1 MMRRKDREM
10 DDRFALQ
17 VVDECAFAVMSVVL
31 ADGQPYGI
39 PLSIARIDNTIY
51 FHCAREGKKLDA
63 LLHNPRVS
71 IACVSNV
78 QPLKDQFT
86 TEYESA
92 IVSGTATRVCED
104 AEKIVALRAIGT
116 RYTPDNM
123 SRFDDAIAQSLQRTD
138 VWKIEIEAITGK
150 RKKYD
155 AQGNE
160 LKYGRTL

>member
-1 MMRRKDREM
+1 
-10 DDRFALQ
+10 
-17 VVDECAFAVMSVVL
+17 
-31 ADGQPYGI
+31 
-39 PLSIARIDNTIY
+39 
-51 FHCAREGKKLDA
+51 
-63 LLHNPRVS
+63 
-71 IACVSNV
+71 
-78 QPLKDQFT
+78 
-86 TEYESA
+86 
-92 IVSGTATRVCED
+92 
-104 AEKIVALRAIGT
+104 VALRAIGT